1 MNRLKQSLLVGAGVV
16 TIGAS
21 GLGLSATSF
30 ALSDSNNNPQQSLID
45 KLVSKFN
52 LNESEVEQVFDEM
65 HAAREKE
72 MKIQRETAL
81 QSALENGK
89 ITQAQFD
96 HIQGVWEKMDA
107 LHDGDRTDAKHKQ
120 MHTLMEKLRKWM
132 DAQNIDKS
140 VLGMPPRG
148 PGGHGGPNEDN
159 QNN

>member
-1 MNRLKQSLLVGAGVV
+1 MNRILQSLLIGAGVV
-16 TIGAS
+16 TIGAT

-30 ALSDSNNNPQQSLID
+30 ALSDSNNNREQNLID

-52 LNESEVEQVFDEM
+52 LNKTEVEQVFDEM

-72 MKIQRETAL
+72 MKTQRETAL
-81 QSALENGK
+81 QSALEADK

-107 LHDGDRTDAKHKQ
+107 LHDGERTEAKHKQ

-148 PGGHGGPNEDN
+148 PGGHGGPHNDSQSN
-159 QNN
+159 